1 MVSTHHLATTPP
13 PHHHLVCDCMLGT
26 RGSTRSEKNG
36 RTATGNNSITG
47 SPSSVEIHGGG
58 RGRSRHPRLVCWR
71 PRHSRSRRGVDS
83 PLPLATVASPKS
95 RGLRLPCS
103 SPSSSRWRR
112 RQPSGGSSL
121 GHGAVVHI
129 RIVGVP
135 RSRIR
140 WLQILSVHTVSV
152 LAVAVGDGQALEQ
165 AASEAAIGWCKVVGY
180 RTRIKLS
187 LLIDL

>member
-1 MVSTHHLATTPP
+1 M
-13 PHHHLVCDCMLGT
+13 
-26 RGSTRSEKNG
+26 
-36 RTATGNNSITG
+36 
-47 SPSSVEIHGGG
+47 
-58 RGRSRHPRLVCWR
+58 
-71 PRHSRSRRGVDS
+71 
-83 PLPLATVASPKS
+83 
-95 RGLRLPCS
+95 
-103 SPSSSRWRR
+103 
-112 RQPSGGSSL
+112 

-129 RIVGVP
+129 RIVGAP